1 MSDTDNSSERHPI
14 MLALSGLGHALSG
27 LGWAAVGII
36 GIMFKYTISPEQ
48 PWYVRLFWGT
58 HLFFG
63 AIALLVAIGPVT
75 LILALPVILILIVCL
90 AVYGLVQDKQDNR
103 WWLIFPL
110 LIAGMFLALIGKA
123 SMSSIFDE
131 ED

>member
-1 MSDTDNSSERHPI
+1 MSDSED
-14 MLALSGLGHALSG
+14 SGRGF
-27 LGWAAVGII
+27 I
-36 GIMFKYTISPEQ
+36 GTIFKYTISPEQ

-58 HLFFG
+58 QLFFG
-63 AIALLVAIGPVT
+63 AIALLLAIGPVT
-75 LILALPVILILIVCL
+75 IILAFPVILILIVCL

-103 WWLIFPL
+103 WWLILPL